1 MLLTFVALSVLLILI
16 VRQASR
22 ISELE
27 ARAAAAAA
35 EQEALGRKV
44 EALMKMRTATMAPS
58 AAARPQKPAPPV
70 TAPPPVNMPAAVP
83 LPVPPVEVARVDAP
97 LLVTTVESEPA
108 APETAPRFDWEEL
121 IGVRLFSWA
130 AGILLALA
138 AVYFLG
144 YSIQKGWL
152 QPPVRMAIGVVVG
165 LGLLAGCELK
175 AARRYPV
182 TANALDGSAIP
193 RASCRW
199 RPPSS

>member
-58 AAARPQKPAPPV
+58 AAARPQKQAPPV
-70 TAPPPVNMPAAVP
+70 TAPPPANMPAAVP

-130 AGILLALA
+130 AGIARRSHAARLA
-138 AVYFLG
+138 AIVLLTIAALKGFLSDVSRLPG
-144 YSIQKGWL
+144 LYRVMSL
-152 QPPVRMAIGVVVG
+152 VG
-165 LGLLAGCELK
+165 LAVCLSLVAVALQRFVLK
-175 AARRYPV
+175 PRR
-182 TANALDGSAIP
+182 ANRTDAE
-193 RASCRW
+193 R
-199 RPPSS
+199 